1 MSRNLHRGGVVVSLS
16 QILVADD
23 DPGIVRLL
31 KVLIEREGF
40 SVDIAHDGREAIEKI
55 EKGSYVLMLLD
66 LQMPYVN
73 GFDVLDRLRAK
84 SRRPVVL
91 VITALPP
98 SQLALLDPDVVHAV
112 IRKPFDV
119 ELVAS
124 VISVAARMMVRP
136 SDFFRGNDRPGLRP

>member
-1 MSRNLHRGGVVVSLS
+1 VASLS

-23 DPGIVRLL
+23 DPGIVQLL

-40 SVDIAHDGREAIEKI
+40 SVDVARDGREALEKI
-55 EKGSYVLMLLD
+55 ERGSYVLILLD

-73 GFDVLDRLRAK
+73 GFDVLDKLRVR

-91 VITALPP
+91 VVTALPP
-98 SQLALLDPDVVHAV
+98 SQLVLLDPDVVHAV

-119 ELVAS
+119 ELVAA
-124 VISVAARMMVRP
+124 VISVAAGMMVRP
-136 SDFFRGNDRPGLRP
+136 SDFFRGNDRPQLRP

>member
-1 MSRNLHRGGVVVSLS
+1 MASLS

-23 DPGIVRLL
+23 DPGIVQLL

-40 SVDIAHDGREAIEKI
+40 SVDVARDGREALEKI
-55 EKGSYVLMLLD
+55 ERGSYVLILLD

-73 GFDVLDRLRAK
+73 GFDVLDRLRVR

-91 VITALPP
+91 VVTALPS
-98 SQLALLDPDVVHAV
+98 SQLTLLDPDVVHAV

-119 ELVAS
+119 ELVAA
-124 VISVAARMMVRP
+124 VISVAAGMMVRP
-136 SDFFRGNDRPGLRP
+136 SDFFRGNDRPQLRP

>member
-1 MSRNLHRGGVVVSLS
+1 LS

-23 DPGIVRLL
+23 DPGIVQLL

-40 SVDIAHDGREAIEKI
+40 SVDVARDGREALEKI
-55 EKGSYVLMLLD
+55 ERGSYVLILLD

-73 GFDVLDRLRAK
+73 GFDVLDRLRVR

-91 VITALPP
+91 VVTALPS
-98 SQLALLDPDVVHAV
+98 SQLTLLDPDVVHAV

-119 ELVAS
+119 ELVAA
-124 VISVAARMMVRP
+124 VISVAAGMMVRP
-136 SDFFRGNDRPGLRP
+136 SDFFRGNDRPQLRP

>member
-1 MSRNLHRGGVVVSLS
+1 VASLS

-23 DPGIVRLL
+23 DPGIVQLL

-40 SVDIAHDGREAIEKI
+40 SVDVARDGREALEKI
-55 EKGSYVLMLLD
+55 ERGSYVLILLD

-73 GFDVLDRLRAK
+73 GFDVLDRLRVR

-91 VITALPP
+91 VVTALPS
-98 SQLALLDPDVVHAV
+98 SQLTLLDPDVVHAV

-119 ELVAS
+119 ELVAA
-124 VISVAARMMVRP
+124 VISVAAGMMVRP
-136 SDFFRGNDRPGLRP
+136 SDFFRGNDRPQLRP